1 MMFPTASSIYHPFH
15 QRLYLSLMSWT
26 ARFSKPNIAVD
37 PQEQHGSEMLA
48 AWLYFETVLR
58 ATLI

>member
-1 MMFPTASSIYHPFH
+1 MPNDFPTASSIYHPFH
-15 QRLYLSLMSWT
+15 PGLYLSTS

-37 PQEQHGSEMLA
+37 LQEQHGSEMLA
-48 AWLYFETVLR
+48 AWLYFEPVLR